1 MNLDYAKNSIEEVPF
16 GQYLEQFQAMDPEA
30 ASVRT
35 GISYDPER
43 KCFTMRMLQR
53 TYEISWP
60 ECNVTCLDKTEDVF
74 AIMEDAVDAKIFA
87 IRYLLNGV
95 QSDSTGKF
103 LTYRE
108 LPSGDLYFQ
117 QFQGRCLMRLAYGF
131 GFKLDKFSDI
141 MEHLGAKKLTYG
153 DVSYEIEF
161 INGHFVRFILWAGDD
176 EFPPSSQIL
185 FSDNFPLSFETYDLA
200 VVGDISITTLKKMQ

>member
-35 GISYDPER
+35 GIPYDTGR
-43 KCFTMRMLQR
+43 KYFTMRMLQR

-60 ECNVTCLDKTEDVF
+60 ECNVICLDKTEDVF

-141 MEHLGAKKLTYG
+141 MERLGAKKLTYG